1 MGAII
6 QPGAPPEDKGPM
18 RFTRPYMASGYVLVV
33 PARSTKIRQLEDMK
47 DGVVRQPARH
57 PRRGRE

>member
-1 MGAII
+1 
-6 QPGAPPEDKGPM
+6 M

-57 PRRGRE
+57 PRRGLG